1 MPGGG
6 VGESSGVGGPRV
18 ARIGLFFFFFAH
30 HDERHCNLRLALTSV
45 GRSHLNL
52 CSSGAYLRCLFSKT
66 DPITSLHFIPGSYT
80 TIPGSYTV
88 TGCHTLTLTVR
99 RRGYTRGIIHYLRPR
114 YHAMV
119 RHAVVINSNSYSSK
133 LTAGSG
139 DFRRPEQSR
148 SDDIRPDYT
157 EPDQTEPDRT
167 RPDQTANYCVC

>member
-1 MPGGG
+1 MSFFKNRYNHFTPLHPRFIHYY
-6 VGESSGVGGPRV
+6 PRV
-18 ARIGLFFFFFAH
+18 I
-30 HDERHCNLRLALTSV
+30 HCHWV
-45 GRSHLNL
+45 
-52 CSSGAYLRCLFSKT
+52 
-66 DPITSLHFIPGSYT
+66 SYT
-80 TIPGSYTV
+80 YTYRAEAR
-88 TGCHTLTLTVR
+88 L
-99 RRGYTRGIIHYLRPR
+99 YTWIIHYLRPR

-148 SDDIRPDYT
+148 SDEIRPDYT